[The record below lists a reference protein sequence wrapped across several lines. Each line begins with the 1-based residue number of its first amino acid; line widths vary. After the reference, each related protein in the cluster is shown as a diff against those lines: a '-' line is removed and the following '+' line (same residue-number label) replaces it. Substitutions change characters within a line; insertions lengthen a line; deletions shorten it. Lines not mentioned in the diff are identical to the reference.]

1 MTVTV
6 AENAGFCFGV
16 KRATD
21 TLEKLIDSSEKG
33 TRIFTVG
40 ELIHNADYNR
50 ELSEKGV
57 RTIDADDTAEL
68 EAALA
73 GGSKCKVL
81 IRTHGITLSREQAVR
96 QLSDRYPGQL
106 EIIDCTCPY
115 VKKIHNIADRE
126 SGDSTLFL
134 LLGAADHPEVEG
146 IASHVKGKVLI
157 FDSADEAERQ
167 IEALGEGKNFFDRV
181 VLAAQTTQKLSE
193 WKKTQK
199 NIKKV
204 YTNALIF
211 DTICSVTEKRQLEAE
226 RMASE
231 NDVMVVIGGRTS
243 SNTAKLYDVCR
254 KRCGKAYLIQ
264 NADELQNIKI
274 LPAER
279 VGIAAGASTPDRIIQ
294 EVRKKMSAE
303 IMTENFEELLE
314 SSLKTLNTGDT
325 VVGTVIGIT
334 ANEVQLDLGTKV
346 TGTIAFDQI
355 TDDPTAKLDQ
365 MFKIGDEIEVF
376 VIRVSDVEG
385 IAALSKKRIDSH
397 KNWDKIV
404 AAQESGE
411 ILEGRITEA
420 VRGGVIISLFSNNVF
435 IPASHTGIKADG
447 DLTTLVG
454 TTQRVKIIEIKPER
468 HRAYASIRVVLRDE
482 RRAAEE
488 KIWSDIEEG
497 KTYEGVVKSLTS
509 YGAFV
514 DIGGVDGMVHNTELS
529 WKRIKNP
536 SEVVKVGDKIVVFV
550 KALDKE
556 RKRISLGY
564 KKDEDNPWFIFNQK
578 YQEGDV
584 AEVKIVSFTPFGAF
598 AEIVDGV
605 DGLIHISQIT
615 DHKIGNPAEVLEIG
629 ATVEAKITGID
640 HERCKVNL
648 SIRALM
654 EPAVEEAAPVAA
666 DDADVSV
673 YSSDNPDASKYVTEE
688 AADAE

>member
-21 TLEKLIDSSEKG
+21 TLEKLIESAAPG
-33 TRIFTVG
+33 THIYTVG

-50 ELSEKGV
+50 ELWDKGV
-57 RTIDADDTAEL
+57 RTIDADDISCL
-68 EAALA
+68 ESILAAD
-73 GGSKCKVL
+73 GICKVL
-81 IRTHGITLSREQAVR
+81 IRTHGITLDREEAVR
-96 QLSDRYPGQL
+96 KLSEKYPGQL
-106 EIIDCTCPY
+106 EIIDCTCPF

-126 SGDSTLFL
+126 SGKETLFL
-134 LLGAADHPEVEG
+134 LLGAETHPEVEG
-146 IASHVKGKVLI
+146 IASHVNGEVLI
-157 FDSADEAERQ
+157 FDSAEEAERQ
-167 IEALGEGKNFFDRV
+167 VEALGNGKYSFERV
-181 VLAAQTTQKLSE
+181 VLAAQTTQNLSE
-193 WKKTQK
+193 WKKTQEI
-199 NIKKV
+199 IKKV

-211 DTICSVTEKRQLEAE
+211 DTICSVTEKRQLEVEKMAE
-226 RMASE
+226 E
-231 NDVMVVIGGRTS
+231 NDVMVVIGGRSS
-243 SNTAKLYDVCR
+243 SNTAKLYDICR

-264 NADELQNIKI
+264 NADELINIKI

-334 ANEVQLDLGTKV
+334 TNEVQLDLGTKV

-355 TDDPTAKLDQ
+355 TDDPTAKLED
-365 MFKIGDEIEVF
+365 MFKIGDEIEAF

-404 AAQESGE
+404 AAHESGE
-411 ILEGRITEA
+411 ILEGRVIEA
-420 VRGGVIISLFSNNVF
+420 VRGGVIISLFSNSVF
-435 IPASHTGIKADG
+435 VPASHTGIKADG
-447 DLTTLVG
+447 DLTILVG
-454 TTQRVKIIEIKPER
+454 TTQRVKIIEIKADR
-468 HRAYASIRVVLRDE
+468 RRAYASIRVVLREE

-497 KTYEGVVKSLTS
+497 KVYNGVVKSLTS

-536 SEVVKVGDKIVVFV
+536 SEVVKVGDNIVVFV
-550 KALDKE
+550 KAIDKE

-640 HERCKVNL
+640 HDRCKVNL

-654 EPAVEEAAPVAA
+654 EPAAEEAASAVVE
-666 DDADVSV
+666 DADVPV
-673 YSSDNPDASKYVTEE
+673 YSSDAPEASKYVTE
-688 AADAE
+688 DAE

>member
-21 TLEKLIDSSEKG
+21 TLEKLIESAAPG
-33 TRIFTVG
+33 THIYTVG

-50 ELSEKGV
+50 ELWDKGV
-57 RTIDADDTAEL
+57 RTIDTDDISCL
-68 EAALA
+68 ESILAA
-73 GGSKCKVL
+73 GGICKVL
-81 IRTHGITLSREQAVR
+81 IRTHGITLDREEAVR
-96 QLSDRYPGQL
+96 KLSEKYPGQL
-106 EIIDCTCPY
+106 EIIDCTCPF

-126 SGDSTLFL
+126 SGKETLFL
-134 LLGAADHPEVEG
+134 LLGAETHPEVEG
-146 IASHVKGKVLI
+146 IASHVNGEVLI
-157 FDSADEAERQ
+157 FDSAEEAERQ
-167 IEALGEGKNFFDRV
+167 VEALGNGKYSFERV
-181 VLAAQTTQKLSE
+181 VLAAQTTQNLSE
-193 WKKTQK
+193 WKKTQEI
-199 NIKKV
+199 IKKV

-211 DTICSVTEKRQLEAE
+211 DTICSVTEKRQLEVEKMAE
-226 RMASE
+226 E
-231 NDVMVVIGGRTS
+231 NDVMVVIGGRSS
-243 SNTAKLYDVCR
+243 SNTAKLYDICR

-264 NADELQNIKI
+264 NADELINIKI

-334 ANEVQLDLGTKV
+334 TNEVQLDLGTKV

-355 TDDPTAKLDQ
+355 TDDPTAKLED
-365 MFKIGDEIEVF
+365 MFKIGDEIEAF

-411 ILEGRITEA
+411 ILEGRVTEA
-420 VRGGVIISLFSNNVF
+420 VRGGVIISLFSNSVF
-435 IPASHTGIKADG
+435 VPASHTGIKADG

-454 TTQRVKIIEIKPER
+454 TTQRVKIIEIKADR
-468 HRAYASIRVVLRDE
+468 RRAYASIRVVLREE

-497 KTYEGVVKSLTS
+497 KVYNGVVKSLTS

-536 SEVVKVGDKIVVFV
+536 SEVVKVGDNIVVFV
-550 KALDKE
+550 KAIDKE

-640 HERCKVNL
+640 HDRCKVNL

-654 EPAVEEAAPVAA
+654 EPAVEEAASAVVE
-666 DDADVSV
+666 DADVPV
-673 YSSDNPDASKYVTEE
+673 YSSDAPEASKYVTE
-688 AADAE
+688 DAE

>member
-21 TLEKLIDSSEKG
+21 TLEKLIESAAPG
-33 TRIFTVG
+33 THIYTVG

-50 ELSEKGV
+50 ELWDKGV
-57 RTIDADDTAEL
+57 RTIDADDISCL
-68 EAALA
+68 ESILAAD
-73 GGSKCKVL
+73 GICKVL
-81 IRTHGITLSREQAVR
+81 IRTHGITLDREEAVR
-96 QLSDRYPGQL
+96 KLSEKYPGQL
-106 EIIDCTCPY
+106 EIIDCTCPF

-126 SGDSTLFL
+126 SGKETLFL
-134 LLGAADHPEVEG
+134 LLGAETHPEVEG
-146 IASHVKGKVLI
+146 IASHVNGEVLI
-157 FDSADEAERQ
+157 FDSAEEAERQ
-167 IEALGEGKNFFDRV
+167 VEALGNGKYSFERV
-181 VLAAQTTQKLSE
+181 VLAAQTTQNLSE
-193 WKKTQK
+193 WKKTQEI
-199 NIKKV
+199 IKKV

-211 DTICSVTEKRQLEAE
+211 DTICSVTEKRQLEVEKMAE
-226 RMASE
+226 E
-231 NDVMVVIGGRTS
+231 NDVMVVIGGRSS
-243 SNTAKLYDVCR
+243 SNTAKLYDICR

-264 NADELQNIKI
+264 NADELINIKI

-334 ANEVQLDLGTKV
+334 TNEVQLDLGTKV

-355 TDDPTAKLDQ
+355 TDDPTAKLED
-365 MFKIGDEIEVF
+365 MFKIGDEIEAF

-404 AAQESGE
+404 AAHESGE
-411 ILEGRITEA
+411 ILEGRVIEA
-420 VRGGVIISLFSNNVF
+420 VRGGVIISLFSNSVF
-435 IPASHTGIKADG
+435 VPASHTGIKADG

-454 TTQRVKIIEIKPER
+454 TTQRVKIIEIKADR
-468 HRAYASIRVVLRDE
+468 RRAYASIRVVLREE

-497 KTYEGVVKSLTS
+497 KVYNGVVKSLTS

-536 SEVVKVGDKIVVFV
+536 SEVVKVGDNIVVFV
-550 KALDKE
+550 KAIDKE

-640 HERCKVNL
+640 HDRCKVNL

-654 EPAVEEAAPVAA
+654 EPAAEEAASAVVE
-666 DDADVSV
+666 DADVPV
-673 YSSDNPDASKYVTEE
+673 YSSDAPEASKYVTE
-688 AADAE
+688 DAE